1 MIKKINIIFL
11 LIISFSFCSSVFAKK
26 KIVGDLIEKCR
37 ENIDLPEC
45 EEIPPLLLCEGS
57 PNAQHVADTIEDDSP
72 CFFGITN
79 KGGYEN

>member
-11 LIISFSFCSSVFAKK
+11 LIISFFLCTSVFAKK
-26 KIVGDLIEKCR
+26 KLEGDLIEKCK

-57 PNAQHVADTIEDDSP
+57 PNAQLATDTIEDDSP

-79 KGGYEN
+79 KGGIEP